1 MIIAIAGRKQSG
13 KDTVAEHLAEQYGFI
28 PYALAAPL
36 KAALL
41 QMFGFT
47 PQQLFG
53 TQKDDIDSRYGI
65 TPRQA
70 MQTLGTDWAQH
81 TLMEKFPVFNL
92 VTGRDLWVKRFFY
105 GMYSPMV
112 NWVVHDVRFQHELDG
127 LRDICEDTYSVFI
140 HRPGSPEDDHE
151 SEAADL
157 DTDFEIYN
165 DGSLEELLEA
175 TDIFMEEF
183 I

>member
-1 MIIAIAGRKQSG
+1 MIIAIAGRKRSG
-13 KDTVAEHLAEQYGFI
+13 KDTVAQHLVEEYGFV
-28 PYALAAPL
+28 PYALASPL

-41 QMFGFT
+41 QMFGFS

-65 TPRQA
+65 SPRQA

-81 TLMEKFPVFNL
+81 TLMEKFPVFKL

-112 NWVVHDVRFQHELDG
+112 NWVVHDVRFQHEIEG
-127 LRDICEDTYSVFI
+127 LHEICEETYTMYVN
-140 HRPGSPEDDHE
+140 RPGLPGDEHE
-151 SEAADL
+151 SEELDL
-157 DTDFEIYN
+157 ETDYEIHN
-165 DGSLEELLEA
+165 DGSLEELFEA
-175 TDIFMEEF
+175 VDLFMEDF